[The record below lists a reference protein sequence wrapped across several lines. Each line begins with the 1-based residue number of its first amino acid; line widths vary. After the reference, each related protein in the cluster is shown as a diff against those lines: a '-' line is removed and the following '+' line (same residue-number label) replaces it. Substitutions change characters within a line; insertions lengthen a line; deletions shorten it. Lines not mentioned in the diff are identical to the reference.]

1 MQETEVTNAI
11 NINELS
17 VSQYCLELENNSVK
31 SRVGLYISK
40 DINYVRR
47 TDIEGLNSHI
57 VIIDITGESKLRV
70 INVYR
75 SFAPQD
81 GESQQSKFK
90 YQLSIIKNA
99 ICEKFI
105 VMGDFNLDYSLRNDV
120 NYRYANLYND
130 FDEMFDNINLIQMIE
145 FPTWS
150 RIVINLVK

>member
-11 NINELS
+11 NTNELS

-40 DINYVRR
+40 DINYVCR
-47 TDIEGLNSHI
+47 TDLEGLNSHI

-81 GESQQSKFK
+81 GESLTNCASRC
-90 YQLSIIKNA
+90 A
-99 ICEKFI
+99 
-105 VMGDFNLDYSLRNDV
+105 VDF
-120 NYRYANLYND
+120 
-130 FDEMFDNINLIQMIE
+130 
-145 FPTWS
+145 
-150 RIVINLVK
+150 

>member
-81 GESQQSKFK
+81 GESQQILKI
-90 YQLSIIKNA
+90 Y
-99 ICEKFI
+99 
-105 VMGDFNLDYSLRNDV
+105 
-120 NYRYANLYND
+120 
-130 FDEMFDNINLIQMIE
+130 
-145 FPTWS
+145 
-150 RIVINLVK
+150 

>member
-1 MQETEVTNAI
+1 MPLNISTLNLCLGLKNKKYLVKNLLEENKIDVLCMQETEVTNAI

-75 SFAPQD
+75 SFAPQV

-90 YQLSIIKNA
+90 
-99 ICEKFI
+99 
-105 VMGDFNLDYSLRNDV
+105 
-120 NYRYANLYND
+120 RYCKVY
-130 FDEMFDNINLIQMIE
+130 
-145 FPTWS
+145 
-150 RIVINLVK
+150 V